1 MNDQAVDQFRAAVS
15 ETVNGDWDGTA
26 PVLLSDFSLPAGAS
40 DPRPVSED
48 SDIEEVATVLPGDV
62 SFANNGSGNTNGAF
76 LAIGTGTHISNAADN
91 ASNLKTILGSR
102 FNPTTSGFLSETGRL
117 GSDGSLMVALSENSL
132 NQELSLRY
140 AAKEFDDLAAIPGT
154 GAGGITELL
163 NKAINDASP
172 ISVGNVVKNSQLNIA
187 VSNAPYVQL
196 ETGNDVRLVMSDVKL
211 NLQIDLGQGMITLVD
226 SDLDLEAVLG
236 FSVDADGQP
245 DFNIESSDIGVSVLN
260 VQSNDQVVINGV
272 RLEGSLADQV
282 ESEVRKALLET
293 LPEQIDDQLQ
303 ELGDLIL
310 PRQAPFLANV
320 GTDAPAA
327 LTNTLPKIFGLK
339 VAQDGI
345 SVEGS
350 HLLLKGELKDVTEG
364 TNDTL
369 VSMCIYSS
377 ADDLDTCPSQQP

>member
-1 MNDQAVDQFRAAVS
+1 M
-15 ETVNGDWDGTA
+15 
-26 PVLLSDFSLPAGAS
+26 
-40 DPRPVSED
+40 SED